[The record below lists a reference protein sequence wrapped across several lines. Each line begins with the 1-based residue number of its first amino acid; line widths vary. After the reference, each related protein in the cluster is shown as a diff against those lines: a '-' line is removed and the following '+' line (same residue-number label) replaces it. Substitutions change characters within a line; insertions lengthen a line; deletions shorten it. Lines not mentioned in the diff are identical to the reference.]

1 MRVWLPGLLGLVLVG
16 LVAGYALFG
25 RRAPRPA
32 AAADEA
38 PPDVPAGSEARR
50 SPERL
55 AEARSEAAP
64 IPSASAPSGP
74 APTFSLRMRPQV
86 DAAAA
91 VEARDQ
97 QIEAIRASGPDADGV
112 LLHAVL
118 GIGEGWQKLA
128 KGAGLAVDFEPW
140 ECHRSGCFESIAH
153 GSPES
158 LEDLTSRILASDEL
172 NNWSG
177 TKTRSAP
184 IVRPDG
190 TVTTTWMLLL
200 TPDAGTGTPPTN

>member
-38 PPDVPAGSEARR
+38 PPDLTAGSEARR
-50 SPERL
+50 FPERL

-64 IPSASAPSGP
+64 IPSASAPSGLAP
-74 APTFSLRMRPQV
+74 ALSPRARPEV

-91 VEARDQ
+91 AEARDQ

-112 LLHAVL
+112 LLRAAL

-128 KGAGLAVDFEPW
+128 EGTGLAADFEPW
-140 ECHRSGCFESIAH
+140 ECHRSGCFESIVH

-158 LEDLTSRILASDEL
+158 LEALTSRILASDEL
-172 NNWSG
+172 NSWSG

-190 TVTTTWMLLL
+190 TVTATWMLLL
-200 TPDAGTGTPPTN
+200 TPDGGAGTPTN